1 MGKGNREKLR
11 KAHASAETESV
22 FTKNKK
28 TKKESPAWVSTLV
41 VILIAALLVSS
52 IALTVISEG
61 GYMLR
66 WTKVIGGDKYNVT
79 GTMMSYFFY
88 TGYNNFLGIYGGYA
102 AYTGLDTS
110 TSLKNQTYME
120 SEDTWFDYFMDEAI
134 SQAEK
139 IVLYC
144 EEAEQRGIKLD
155 DEDYLTVDS
164 FFEGLRTNAAENNM
178 TLVGYISAL
187 YGTGVKAKDV
197 RRALEMSQLAAK
209 CSETVLDELEN
220 TIDKE
225 TVDSYYDD
233 NKTDFWTA
241 SFLYYE
247 FSVSEE
253 GEDGDQ
259 TYDFEA
265 EKKRIDAI
273 AGELL
278 ATGGEEAFRKHV
290 AEYVADINFDASYDK
305 ESETYE
311 EGLLPD
317 EAALAAYRAGVIA
330 AAADN
335 ALNDKTPGTTESDDV
350 VDKIMNAVEK
360 ELSAK
365 ASSAL
370 AALEYNGYAYSD
382 PDAEGAA
389 DEIKWVCDGK
399 RAAGDMTLISDTSDD
414 EYVVTVYLMKEPM
427 ARDEAPARNVGHILF
442 KPDSYST
449 AEAAELKAE
458 EVLALFKSGEMTK
471 EAFSALA
478 DDYNE
483 DSSAFYDDV
492 IKGRMVAEFEDWLFD
507 GARAQGDTE
516 IVETEYGY
524 HIMYYLGESELEGW
538 YVKVKDKILSENSE
552 DWYKGKITEYGVTIN
567 REAANKVNA

>member
-41 VILIAALLVSS
+41 VILIAALLISS

-66 WTKVIGGDKYNVT
+66 WTEVIGGDNYNVT

-88 TGYNNFLGIYGGYA
+88 TGYNNFLGSYGSYA
-102 AYTGLDTS
+102 SYLGLDTS
-110 TSLKNQTYME
+110 VSLKNQTYME

-144 EEAEQRGIKLD
+144 EEADRRGIKLA
-155 DEDYLTVDS
+155 DEDYKSVDS
-164 FFEGLRTNAAENNM
+164 FFESLRTNAAENNM
-178 TLVGYISAL
+178 TLAGYISAI

-209 CSETVLDELEN
+209 CSEIVLDELEN

-225 TVDSYYDD
+225 AVGAYYDE

-247 FSVSEE
+247 FSVSDE
-253 GEDGDQ
+253 GEDGDE
-259 TYDFEA
+259 TYDFAA
-265 EKKRIDAI
+265 EKAKIDSI
-273 AGELL
+273 AAELL
-278 ATGGEEAFRKHV
+278 ATGSEEGFRKYV
-290 AEYVADINFDASYDK
+290 AEYVADVNFDASYEK

-311 EGLLPD
+311 ESLLPD
-317 EAALAAYRAGVIA
+317 EAELVAYRAGVIA
-330 AAADN
+330 AAVDN
-335 ALNDKTPGTTESDDV
+335 ALNNKTAGTTESDDI
-350 VDKIMNAVEK
+350 VDKIMNAIEK
-360 ELSAK
+360 ELTAK
-365 ASSAL
+365 VSNAL
-370 AALEYNGYAYSD
+370 AALEYSGYAYSD
-382 PDAEGAA
+382 PDAEGAD
-389 DEIKWVCDGK
+389 DEVKWVCDSN
-399 RAAGDMTLISDTSDD
+399 RVAGDMTLISDESDD
-414 EYVVTVYLMKEPM
+414 EYVVTVYFMKEPM
-427 ARDEAPARNVGHILF
+427 GRDQTPARNVGHILL
-442 KPDSYST
+442 KPDSYPT

-471 EAFSALA
+471 EAFEALA

-483 DSSAFYDDV
+483 DVNVFYDDV
-492 IKGRMVAEFEDWLFD
+492 IKGRMVAEFENWLFD
-507 GARAQGDTE
+507 DARSEGDVE

-524 HIMYYLGESELEGW
+524 HIMYYVGESDLETW
-538 YVKVKDKILSENSE
+538 YIKVKDKILSENSE
-552 DWYKGKITEYGVTIN
+552 DWYKTKLTDYGVAVN